1 MDSDTAAAA
10 SEAPRQ
16 GGQHSRGPACCVKD
30 SYPLA
35 CADPSD
41 SASSPPPPPPP
52 GFEDVA
58 PGTHGAPG
66 GDDDNVA
73 ELAKAVEQATVTG
86 MSLPS
91 SLAHL
96 RAPTLADSVRTP
108 TQLKAKT

>member
-16 GGQHSRGPACCVKD
+16 GGQHSRGPSCCVKD
-30 SYPLA
+30 SHPLTCPDA
-35 CADPSD
+35 SD
-41 SASSPPPPPPP
+41 SASPPPPPPPP

-58 PGTHGAPG
+58 PGTHGTPG

-86 MSLPS
+86 ASLPWVS
-91 SLAHL
+91 AHL
-96 RAPTLADSVRTP
+96 
-108 TQLKAKT
+108 